1 MIRLY
6 PNEEFREIEIDY
18 PLQNRYAVSNRGRLM
33 SFTESLEYGKLL
45 NGGMSSGYKT
55 FRYNVKNKK
64 GKIASKTLF
73 VYRLVA
79 ELFLSKRS
87 EEDLHVIHLDYSRDN
102 DNVPNLKW
110 ATQSEKLEHRK
121 KNPNVI
127 NIGAKVREYKLKA
140 DGRKLTSTK
149 VMHLKKILNDP
160 DRKTRVKIL
169 AKQFGISEM
178 QVGRIKSGENWGHI
192 KV

>member
-102 DNVPNLKW
+102 DNISNLKW
-110 ATQSEKLEHRK
+110 ATRSEKLEHRK